1 MTSPPDNVTID
12 GLYLDGFNWDRVTM
26 KRARKVLTRANP
38 RSLIDYHCMQTFS
51 NSYGEY
57 GNVSVALNSM
67 AHLPFIDN
75 LWL

>member
-1 MTSPPDNVTID
+1 MHGTQSWRLKQSFYWPQEHTNV
-12 GLYLDGFNWDRVTM
+12 V
-26 KRARKVLTRANP
+26 RKVLTRANP

-51 NSYGEY
+51 NPYGEY